1 MQELIDEYKAGERQN
16 YIEWNDDV
24 RDDDVDM

>member
-16 YIEWNDDV
+16 YIEWNDDIN
-24 RDDDVDM
+24 DDDMDI